1 MRQLLDSGGLYDRQ
15 GHFFKRVQGLQ
26 LLTAATLP
34 PLGGGGGC
42 WSGGGSGRWQRHFF
56 PMCVQGAEPCLVH
69 AGEQLL
75 LPCLGPLAS
84 VARRIAEAG
93 LTLTLTVTLALK
105 LNPNPIPNPNAGS
118 PRQG

>member
-34 PLGGGGGC
+34 PLGGGGGGGGGGGC

-84 VARRIAEAG
+84 IARRIAEAG
-93 LTLTLTVTLALK
+93 LTLTLALT
-105 LNPNPIPNPNAGS
+105 LNPSPSPNPK
-118 PRQG
+118 P

>member
-34 PLGGGGGC
+34 PLGGGGGGGGGGGC
-42 WSGGGSGRWQRHFF
+42 WSGGCSGRWQRHFF

-84 VARRIAEAG
+84 IARRIAEAG
-93 LTLTLTVTLALK
+93 LTLALALT
-105 LNPNPIPNPNAGS
+105 LNPNPNPK
-118 PRQG
+118 P